1 MFYAM
6 RLSVSVSE
14 GTETKTLWAFEK
26 KSDRDQCVQCNPTF
40 YAANKPPKG
49 VGVKIFNHFRETWS
63 GLFLMPVEK

>member
-26 KSDRDQCVQCNPTF
+26 KADRDHCVDCNPTF
-40 YAANKPPKG
+40 YPKSKPHKDID
-49 VGVKIFNHFRETWS
+49 VKSFSHFRETWS

>member
-26 KSDRDQCVQCNPTF
+26 KADRDHCVDCNPTF
-40 YAANKPPKG
+40 YTENKPPKCAD
-49 VGVKIFNHFRETWS
+49 VKSFSHFRETWS

>member
-14 GTETKTLWAFEK
+14 GTETKTYWAFEK
-26 KSDRDQCVQCNPTF
+26 KADRDYCIECNPAFHIT
-40 YAANKPPKG
+40 NKPPTDM
-49 VGVKIFNHFRETWS
+49 GVKIFSHFRETWS

>member
-14 GTETKTLWAFEK
+14 GTETKTVWAFEK
-26 KSDRDQCVQCNPTF
+26 KEDRDRVECNPSFHVT
-40 YAANKPPKG
+40 NKPSKY
-49 VGVKIFNHFRETWS
+49 VNVKIFNHFRETWS